1 MTSSSSNGPTF
12 RLRRAWPAALTGA
25 SGVLLGL
32 LWTVWSRGLETWCG
46 PTLFTGAIA
55 WLVAAL
61 AVAAGVVVARR
72 WRAGS
77 ARAAHAAAWAILFT
91 GLWGLVLLACTGW
104 LARIWMRFLI
114 APGRSCGLFLAGV
127 ALAAGIVVALPLAS
141 FGFALGMGW
150 GSANRPVPP
159 QPGRMARRLILLA
172 VCAVA
177 GGWCARAYAL
187 PLLGCEAV
195 LRLAAAWAALLAG
208 MQLWLLSARAT
219 SRLAAMLAVFGVP
232 VLAVALTGP
241 REPATALGFF
251 GRWASRDDGFVSG
264 RPLRYMEGRRQSVAV
279 YEHPDFGRVLL
290 LNGAPVAY
298 SDRYRSARI
307 LAAHLPLLLHP
318 EARSLALV
326 GPAAGIALPSAQTH
340 PLAAITVFAPDVEPA
355 RWAREFLADE
365 TAAAATTN
373 ANRRRAAAPAVT
385 FRQAALP
392 SWWAR
397 RVYDVVLISG
407 GPVWDT
413 AAAGV
418 LRPGVLQ
425 RCRRAAADDGLVA
438 LQFDTRGLSGDDFRR
453 ALRQFHAVFPHV
465 QVWCIGAEQWLLV
478 GRNTTIKVPVDR
490 MLERLDD
497 EPVFHDLVRA
507 GVRSLPEVLACF
519 TCDTAGVDALTSPAS
534 PAGVASMLRLAWHAL
549 RSQFDAVDH
558 PEVLAT
564 VEASRSWR
572 LEWLLPGQLD
582 PETFVALLD
591 RTSRC
596 IATRV
601 AAVDVRLGRSVPN
614 DTTGKGQAEL
624 AGDVLI
630 REALEHLDIKGRRAL
645 TRGAALDA
653 LHCYQAML
661 QLAPVSAPAH
671 YGLGLAARDAGQ
683 FAVALQHLA
692 QAVQSAPDNQEYR
705 LELGRAA
712 LRLEQTEEAVRQFR
726 AVLAREPKNAE
737 ALYQLSCALA
747 SGKGAGRDV
756 QQAMRLAEQACLISQ
771 WSNAEY
777 VWGLADRYID
787 AGMIQEG
794 ITLKRKLKCLGYR
807 R

>member
-1 MTSSSSNGPTF
+1 MTQSFSNGPTS
-12 RLRRAWPAALTGA
+12 RLRRSWPAALTGA

-32 LWTVWSRGLETWCG
+32 LWSVWSRGLATWCG
-46 PTLFTGAIA
+46 PTLFTGAIM

-61 AVAAGVVVARR
+61 AVAAGVAVAWR
-72 WRAGS
+72 WRESA
-77 ARAAHAAAWAILFT
+77 ARATHAAAWAILFT

-104 LARIWMRFLI
+104 LVRIWMRFLI
-114 APGRSCGLFLAGV
+114 TPGRSCGLFLAAV
-127 ALAAGIVVALPLAS
+127 VLAAAIVVALPLAS
-141 FGFALGMGW
+141 FGFALALGW
-150 GSANRPVPP
+150 GSPSRTVPP
-159 QPGRMARRLILLA
+159 QPGLALRRLILLA
-172 VCAVA
+172 ACAVLGA
-177 GGWCARAYAL
+177 WCARVYAM

-208 MQLWLLSARAT
+208 VQLWLLSAHAT
-219 SRLAAMLAVFGVP
+219 RRLAALLAVLGVP
-232 VLAVALTGP
+232 VLAALLNGP
-241 REPATALGFF
+241 HEPATALGFF

-264 RPLRYMEGRRQSVAV
+264 RPLRYMDGCRQSVAV

-326 GPAAGIALPSAQTH
+326 GPAAGIALPSVQTH
-340 PLAAITVFAPDVEPA
+340 PLAAITIFAPDVEPA

-373 ANRRRAAAPAVT
+373 ANVRRAAAPVVT
-385 FRQAALP
+385 FRHAALP

-413 AAAGV
+413 AAAGM
-418 LRPGVLQ
+418 LEPGVLQ

-438 LQFDTRGLSGDDFRR
+438 LQLDTRGLSGDDFRR

-478 GRNTTIKVPVDR
+478 GRNTTIKAPVDR

-519 TCDTAGVDALTSPAS
+519 TCDTAGVDALTSPAG
-534 PAGVASMLRLAWHAL
+534 GVSMLRLAWHAL

-572 LEWLLPGQLD
+572 MEWLLPGQLD

-624 AGDVLI
+624 ADDVLI

-645 TRGAALDA
+645 TRSAALDA

-692 QAVQSAPDNQEYR
+692 QAVQIAPDNQEYR

-712 LRLEQTEEAVRQFR
+712 LRLEQTEAAARQFR

-747 SGKGAGRDV
+747 SSTGAGRDV

-771 WSNAEY
+771 WSNVEY

-787 AGMIQEG
+787 AGMIKEG
-794 ITLKRKLKCLGYR
+794 ITLKRKLKRLGYSR
-807 R
+807 